1 MESQLRESDTWF
13 YSIFLHTSAS
23 PSPPIHIGSISLR
36 RPPSPTL
43 PPPPSFTGAPPVG
56 TGAPLSDAEVAARQ
70 RALGDVDLQIRTL
83 GYALFEA
90 WHGHGFATEAGGAL
104 VRAYRGAVGSW
115 SAGRDAGEAGEG
127 GGAQEREAGQGQGQ
141 SKLNMEEGDAI
152 KGEEGHIPK
161 PTKFYIEAGVDIDN
175 PGSQRVLQKLG
186 FRSVGMKVEPAK
198 AWLNGAWR
206 GPGWWI
212 AGLYL

>member
-23 PSPPIHIGSISLR
+23 TSPSPSTSPPIHIGSISLR
-36 RPPSPTL
+36 RPRSPTL
-43 PPPPSFTGAPPVG
+43 PPPPSFTGAHPVG

-115 SAGRDAGEAGEG
+115 SAGRDAGEGE
-127 GGAQEREAGQGQGQ
+127 GGAQEREGEQVQAQAQ
-141 SKLNMEEGDAI
+141 SAHEVAY
-152 KGEEGHIPK
+152 PSK